1 MFKNEFMQTLLFPSV
16 VEFFLLVGVVGVLV
30 GIGLIL
36 WREPTLRFLA
46 VLNRWVSTRRWLK
59 SAEIPHDTSSGVQR
73 YRLWIGLFFVLAAAY
88 SLFGLL
94 TRFNVQAVVPAN
106 SLGGW
111 TPAAH
116 WLLDSLRWF
125 LVVGSIAAAA
135 VGALLVLMPETLRKL
150 EARANEWHS
159 SRRALGGVADAMY
172 MPLDKWVEHY
182 PRLAGAVIAA
192 GAFAVAIGS
201 VMVLARMK

>member
-16 VEFFLLVGVVGVLV
+16 VEFFLLVSVVGVLV
-30 GIGLIL
+30 GIGLIA
-36 WREPTLRFLA
+36 WRAPTLRFLA
-46 VLNRWVSTRRWLK
+46 ILNRWVSTRRWLK

-73 YRLWIGLFFVLAAAY
+73 YRVWIGLFFVLAAAY

-135 VGALLVLMPETLRKL
+135 VGALLVLMPERLRKL
-150 EARANEWHS
+150 ETRANEWHS

-192 GAFAVAIGS
+192 GAFAIAIGS

>member
-159 SRRALGGVADAMY
+159 SRKAFGGVADAMY

-192 GAFAVAIGS
+192 GAFAIAIGS
-201 VMVLARMK
+201 VMVLARLK